1 MVSLSQ
7 QFDTALEYL
16 KNNSPEPLFFPIG
29 GEEKIYLADHRKPN
43 GAYIENAVE
52 RALRLYD
59 ALPAPPVIL
68 KIQGDSE
75 SPLLSSLKRLG
86 LSSPDEMTED
96 ALFWKL
102 PTKPL
107 FLRALFREI
116 IKSEISPEGL
126 EELSG
131 AVFFLNPAPPFL
143 FQLPD
148 DRSAQVLIREVPSAL
163 AHLQQRI

>member
-1 MVSLSQ
+1 MAVLSR
-7 QFDTALEYL
+7 QFDAAVEHLRR
-16 KNNSPEPLFFPIG
+16 NSPEPLFFPIG

-59 ALPAPPVIL
+59 ALPAAPVIL
-68 KIQGDSE
+68 KIQGSPD
-75 SPLLSSLKRLG
+75 SPLFSSLNRLG
-86 LSSPDEMTED
+86 LSSPDETTD
-96 ALFWKL
+96 TALFWKI
-102 PTKPL
+102 PAKPL
-107 FLRALFREI
+107 FLRSLFREI

-131 AVFFLNPAPPFL
+131 AVFFLDPAFPFL

>member
-16 KNNSPEPLFFPIG
+16 KNNSPESLFFLIG

-52 RALRLYD
+52 RALQLYD

-68 KIQGDSE
+68 KIQGDPD
-75 SPLLSSLKRLG
+75 SPLFASLKRLG

-131 AVFFLNPAPPFL
+131 AVFFLNPALPFL

-148 DRSAQVLIREVPSAL
+148 DRFAQVLIREVPPAL

>member
-1 MVSLSQ
+1 MASLSQ
-7 QFDTALEYL
+7 QFDTALKQL
-16 KNNSPEPLFFPIG
+16 KSKSPSPLFFPIG

-43 GAYIENAVE
+43 GADVENAVE

-68 KIQGDSE
+68 KIQGDPD
-75 SPLLSSLKRLG
+75 SPLFASLKRLG

-102 PTKPL
+102 PAKPP
-107 FLRALFREI
+107 FLRTLFREI

-131 AVFFLNPAPPFL
+131 AVFFLNPALPFL

-148 DRSAQVLIREVPSAL
+148 DRFAQVLIRKVPPAL